1 LTFPPFFPA
10 QHHSRQWSFAC
21 LTLNFKQKSHETL
34 EWLPGE
40 IIQISGFLTFLQEEE
55 EEELDEQEEEE
66 EELDEQEDEEE
77 ELDEQEEDE
86 EEELDES
93 LHLFS
98 IMHLICLFLA
108 S

>member
-40 IIQISGFLTFLQEEE
+40 IIQISGFLTFLQE
-55 EEELDEQEEEE
+55 DEE